1 MSEITSALVKEL
13 RERTGVGMMD
23 CKKALEANDGNI
35 DAAIKY
41 LREKGISKAEAK
53 ATRETREGLVYAY
66 IHSNNKIGV
75 LVEVNCETDFVAKT
89 DDFIQLCKDLA
100 MQIAATNPLALTPE
114 EIDPAIIERERE
126 IATNKAINDKKP
138 ENIIPK
144 IVEGHLAKYAKE
156 HALMEQEFI
165 KDSTRTVKSL
175 ITDVVAKMGENVK
188 INRFARFSIG
198 D

>member
-1 MSEITSALVKEL
+1 
-13 RERTGVGMMD
+13 MD
-23 CKKALEANDGNI
+23 CKKALEAVNGDM

-41 LREKGISKAEAK
+41 LREKGITKAEAK
-53 ATRETREGLVYAY
+53 ATRETREGIVYSY

-100 MQIAATNPLALTPE
+100 MQIAATNPLAITPE
-114 EIDPAIIERERE
+114 EIDPAIIEREKE

-144 IVEGHLAKYAKE
+144 IVEGHIAKYCRE

-165 KDSTRTVKSL
+165 KDPTRNVKSL
-175 ITDVVAKMGENVK
+175 LTDVVAKMGENIK
-188 INRFARFSIG
+188 INRFARFAIG
-198 D
+198 E

>member
-1 MSEITSALVKEL
+1 MSQITPAAVKEL

-23 CKKALEANDGNI
+23 CKKALEAVNGDM

-41 LREKGISKAEAK
+41 LREKGITKAEAK
-53 ATRETREGLVYAY
+53 ATRETREGIVYSY

-89 DDFIQLCKDLA
+89 DDFIQLCKDVS
-100 MQIAATNPLALTPE
+100 MQIAATNPLAITPE
-114 EIDPAIIERERE
+114 EIDPAIIEREKE
-126 IATNKAINDKKP
+126 IATNKAVNDKKP

-144 IVEGHLAKYAKE
+144 IVEGHIAKYCKE
-156 HALMEQEFI
+156 HALLEQEFI
-165 KDSTRTVKSL
+165 KDPSRTVKSV
-175 ITDVVAKMGENVK
+175 ITDVVAKMGENIK
-188 INRFARFSIG
+188 INRFARFAIG

>member
-23 CKKALEANDGNI
+23 CKKALEAVNGDI

-41 LREKGISKAEAK
+41 LREKGITKAEAK
-53 ATRETREGLVYAY
+53 STRETREGIVYSY

-89 DDFIQLCKDLA
+89 DDFVQLCKDLA
-100 MQIAATNPLALTPE
+100 MQIAATNPLAITPE
-114 EIDPAIIERERE
+114 EIDTAIIEREKE

-144 IVEGHLAKYAKE
+144 IVEGHIAKYCKE

-165 KDSTRTVKSL
+165 KDPARTVKSL
-175 ITDVVAKMGENVK
+175 ITDVVAKMGENIK
-188 INRFARFSIG
+188 INRFARFAIG